1 MFDSILNALFGCSH
15 KRTTFP
21 MTPSRRS
28 QLSSESARKGTY
40 VVCLDCGQE
49 FDYNW
54 RAMRIDT
61 DAGYARPGSLT
72 GVAAIAGKH

>member
-1 MFDSILNALFGCSH
+1 MFNSILNAVFGCSH

-21 MTPSRRS
+21 MTSSRRS
-28 QLSSESARKGTY
+28 RLSSERSRNGTY

-54 RAMRIDT
+54 KEMRIDT
-61 DAGYARPGSLT
+61 AAATHAPAESLT
-72 GVAAIAGKH
+72 AVR